1 MGCCNEPQHNPVH
14 SHGGENVTKR
24 VLAID
29 GGGIRGIIPATVLSH
44 IEAAMG
50 RPACELF
57 DLMVGTSTGGILA
70 LGLSRPDSE
79 ASARFTAQQVVELY
93 EHHGAQ
99 IFEYS
104 LWRKFRTAGGILEEA
119 YSHTN
124 LEKILED
131 YFSEARLGD
140 CRIPTMVTSYD
151 IHARKTVFLKSW
163 QSEHHDI
170 LCKDAARATSAAPTY
185 FEPKPLDV
193 AEQER
198 ILIDG
203 GIFINSPSVSAYAE
217 AIKLFPD
224 EQIKVLSL
232 GTGELTRSIPYH
244 EAKTWG
250 SALWVISLLDCMF
263 DGVAK
268 AADYQMRLFLGERYQ
283 RLQIPLYYASDD
295 MDDASQGNIR
305 NLKQTA
311 KELIDTHHSTI
322 LNFFAD

>member
-1 MGCCNEPQHNPVH
+1 
-14 SHGGENVTKR
+14 
-24 VLAID
+24 
-29 GGGIRGIIPATVLSH
+29 
-44 IEAAMG
+44 MG

-70 LGLSRPDSE
+70 LGLSRPDSK
-79 ASARFTAQQVVELY
+79 APARFTAQQVVELY

-119 YSHTN
+119 YSHAN
-124 LEKILED
+124 LEKILRII
-131 YFSEARLGD
+131 FQARGWVNVEY
-140 CRIPTMVTSYD
+140 PPWSPVTIST
-151 IHARKTVFLKSW
+151 RKTVFLKSW
-163 QSEHHDI
+163 QSDHHDI

-193 AEQER
+193 DEQER

-244 EAKTWG
+244 EAKPGGARYGSYPSWTACLMGSPKRPTTRCGSFLG
-250 SALWVISLLDCMF
+250 SATSDCKFRSITPVTTWMT
-263 DGVAK
+263 
-268 AADYQMRLFLGERYQ
+268 
-283 RLQIPLYYASDD
+283 PLRA
-295 MDDASQGNIR
+295 IFV
-305 NLKQTA
+305 T
-311 KELIDTHHSTI
+311 
-322 LNFFAD
+322 